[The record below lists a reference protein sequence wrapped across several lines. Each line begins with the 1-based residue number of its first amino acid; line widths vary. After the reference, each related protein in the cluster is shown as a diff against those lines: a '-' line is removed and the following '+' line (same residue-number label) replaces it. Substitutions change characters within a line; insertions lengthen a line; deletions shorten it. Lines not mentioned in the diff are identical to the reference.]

1 MKKTL
6 KNTLITS
13 YSAIAVL
20 TVLCLSLFFNVMADR
35 MFETY
40 AKKQQKNQ
48 VDQIIFQINQLYNS
62 ETGLYDI
69 NGIEIIGYAALQNGI
84 IIHMQSANRDID
96 WDVRSHRAEECK
108 MVLQHA
114 ESNMHK
120 TYPNFKG
127 SYTEESY
134 QLENDG
140 KITGTLKIG
149 YYGPYSLNDEE
160 LELLKALNKS
170 LLLIGAISLVAVII
184 FGVLIARNVS
194 KPITGVI
201 QMAQRI
207 AGGEYGVQSDKKIA
221 MVETSNLVESI
232 NKMSLALKEDER
244 QKRQITADVAHELR
258 TPLTNLQS
266 HLEAM
271 LDGIWPADYEHLE
284 SCHGEILRLVEIVEQ
299 LQELYYL
306 ENRKQAL
313 NKTNF
318 EFHDLCVTVF
328 RDFEIKRQDKNISL
342 RMAMPAETPVHAD
355 YYRLK
360 QCMVN
365 LLSNALTYTPAG
377 GDIIVEFQ
385 TIANKIIIKVKDSG
399 PGIPAADLPYLFDRF
414 YRVDKS
420 RSKKNGGMGIGLS
433 VTRAIVEKHGGE
445 IYAESDYGQGTVFT
459 MVLPIN
465 PNIR

>member
-20 TVLCLSLFFNVMADR
+20 IVLCLSLFFNVMADR

-48 VDQIIFQINQLYNS
+48 VDQIIFQIDQLYNPD
-62 ETGLYDI
+62 TDLYDKS
-69 NGIEIIGYAALQNGI
+69 GIEIVGYAALQNGM
-84 IIHMQSANRDID
+84 IIHMQSANKEID
-96 WDVRSHRAEECK
+96 WDVRNHRAEECR

-134 QLENDG
+134 QLENKG
-140 KITGTLKIG
+140 TITGTLKIG
-149 YYGPYSLNDEE
+149 YYGPYSLSDEE

-170 LLLIGAISLVAVII
+170 LLLIGGISLVAVII
-184 FGVLIARNVS
+184 FGVLIARTVS

-201 QMAQRI
+201 QVAQRI
-207 AGGEYGVQSDKKIA
+207 AGGEYGVQSDKKTT

-232 NKMSLALKEDER
+232 NKMSLALKEDEK
-244 QKRQITADVAHELR
+244 QKRQITVDVAHELR

-271 LDGIWPADYEHLE
+271 LDGIWPADNDHLE
-284 SCHGEILRLVEIVEQ
+284 SCHAEILRLVEIVGQ
-299 LQELYYL
+299 LQELYSL
-306 ENRKQAL
+306 ENRKQTL
-313 NKTNF
+313 NKTKF
-318 EFHDLCVTVF
+318 VFHDLCVTVF

-342 RMAMPAETPVHAD
+342 RMAVPLEASMYAD

-365 LLSNALTYTPAG
+365 LLSNALAYTPVG
-377 GDIIVEFQ
+377 GDIMVECQ
-385 TIANKIIIKVKDSG
+385 TLANKIIIKVKDSG

-420 RSKKNGGMGIGLS
+420 RSKKTGGMGIGLS
-433 VTRAIVEKHGGE
+433 ITKAIVEKHDGE
-445 IYAESDYGQGTVFT
+445 IYAESKIGQGAVFT
-459 MVLPIN
+459 MVFPVN
-465 PNIR
+465 

>member
-13 YSAIAVL
+13 YSVIAVL

-48 VDQIIFQINQLYNS
+48 IDQIVFQINQLYNS
-62 ETGLYDI
+62 ETDLYDI
-69 NGIEIIGYAALQNGI
+69 NGIEIIGYAALQNGMI
-84 IIHMQSANRDID
+84 VHMQSANKDID
-96 WDVRSHRAEECK
+96 WDVQSHRAEECR

-134 QLENDG
+134 QLEHDG
-140 KITGTLKIG
+140 SITGILKIG
-149 YYGPYSLNDEE
+149 YYGPYSLNDGE

-170 LLLIGAISLVAVII
+170 LLLIGGISLVAVII
-184 FGVLIARNVS
+184 FGVLIARTVS

-201 QMAQRI
+201 HMAQRI
-207 AGGEYGVQSDKKIA
+207 AGGEYGVQSDKKTS

-232 NKMSLALKEDER
+232 NKMSLALKEDEK
-244 QKRQITADVAHELR
+244 QKRQITVDVAHELR

-271 LDGIWPADYEHLE
+271 LDGIWPADNDHLE
-284 SCHGEILRLVEIVEQ
+284 SCHGEILRLVDIVGQ
-299 LQELYYL
+299 LQELYSL

-318 EFHDLCVTVF
+318 EFHDLCVKVF
-328 RDFEIKRQDKNISL
+328 RDFEIKRQNKNISL
-342 RMAMPAETPVHAD
+342 GMNMPLKTLMHAD

-377 GDIIVEFQ
+377 GNIMVECQ
-385 TIANKIIIKVKDSG
+385 SLSNKIIIKVKDSG
-399 PGIPAADLPYLFDRF
+399 PGIPKADLPYLFDRF

-420 RSKKNGGMGIGLS
+420 RSKKTGGMGIGLS
-433 VTRAIVEKHGGE
+433 ITKAIVEKHEGE
-445 IYAESDYGQGTVFT
+445 IFAESEIGQGAVFT
-459 MVLPIN
+459 MVFPVN
-465 PNIR
+465 TNIS